1 MVSTQGTTKTS
12 VVHPIRGA
20 SGVPV
25 LLAPLILVGG
35 LFAVSVAV
43 HTSVRGFSWASA
55 AIALFL
61 SINILICFWELILY
75 FYATDVVDEYTRST
89 AEEPATTFRLIG
101 RTFSARQR
109 HAGWSPK
116 YWVRVWSCYA
126 RLDRGYIDRR
136 SFGFNVDVGNGFS
149 TLLPSVFILIMMTW
163 QAVPAVWLGMLM
175 LVVFYQMAYGTVV
188 YFFSYVVNRRGE
200 GYSLG
205 ILLALVGGANVI
217 WIVLPV
223 WGMIAAVQLILGGE
237 YSPVL

>member
-1 MVSTQGTTKTS
+1 MVSTQETNATS
-12 VVHPIRGA
+12 TGRSAGVAR
-20 SGVPV
+20 GVPV
-25 LLAPLILVGG
+25 LFAPLMFVGG
-35 LFAVSVAV
+35 LFAASVAV
-43 HTSVRGFSWASA
+43 HTSTRGFSWAGT

-75 FYATDVVDEYTRST
+75 FYSTEVADEYTRSIA
-89 AEEPATTFRLIG
+89 AEATSFGLIG
-101 RTFSARQR
+101 RIFSARER
-109 HAGWSPK
+109 HAGLNPK
-116 YWVRVWSCYA
+116 YWVRVWSYYA
-126 RLDRGYIDRR
+126 RLDRDYIDRR

-149 TLLPSVFILIMMTW
+149 TLLPSAFILIMMTW
-163 QAVPAVWLGMLM
+163 QAVPARWLGMLM

-200 GYSLG
+200 GHSFG

-223 WGMIAAVQLILGGE
+223 WGMVAAVQLVLTGE